1 MRKLL
6 LLYFLV
12 GLVAATS
19 FAQITADKAIYNT
32 KTVYASGVTQQD
44 NIYVFD
50 NTEGTNLGIGELV
63 ATASDGTDGWEFKWT
78 KWNATSKDF
87 TEDIKITSGANESI
101 ISNCVD
107 GLYRVEISKG
117 AQKESYQAWVIN
129 DKAKKLLFNYVDS
142 NCFGANFN
150 IEFQH
155 QLTYID
161 ITDSSVKDVPVAN
174 QGLTFIFYRA
184 GTEIDRYQDISNDGK
199 VKNFMDTE
207 AYEGEQTYDLTVI
220 DQYNCEHKADPVE
233 ASTWVVKADFSV
245 TPTTGE
251 APLEV
256 TFTNNSINADTYEWY
271 LYEDEKRIDKNALL
285 VTDSLVDKEI
295 RPNFPEDKFSYEIS
309 GEYKIKLVAVNTAT
323 GCKDT
328 EFSNKVMVT
337 VIPSLVEV
345 PNVFVV
351 NGANSTFKAKTKSV
365 ASFHGTILN
374 RWGRVMYDW
383 KDPHK
388 GWDGKKGGKIATPGT
403 YFYVITAV
411 GLDDPKK
418 SYTKK
423 GSFMLLKK

>member
-6 LLYFLV
+6 LLCFSAVLFTAS
-12 GLVAATS
+12 G
-19 FAQITADKAIYNT
+19 FAQITADKAVYNT
-32 KTVYASGVTQQD
+32 KTVYASGAAEQD
-44 NIYVFD
+44 DIYVFD
-50 NTEGTNLGIGELV
+50 NTEGSSLGIGEL
-63 ATASDGTDGWEFKWT
+63 AAAASDGTDGWEFKWT
-78 KWNATSKDF
+78 RWDTASKDF
-87 TEDIKITSGANESI
+87 TQNIKTTPNAEKSI

-117 AQKESYQAWVIN
+117 AEKETYRAWVIN
-129 DKAKKLLFNYVDS
+129 DKAKKPLFYYINNSCSGTD
-142 NCFGANFN
+142 FG
-150 IEFQH
+150 IKFQNK
-155 QLTYID
+155 LTYID
-161 ITDSSVKDVPVAN
+161 ITDSSVKEVPAAN
-174 QGLTFIFYRA
+174 SGLTFIFYRA
-184 GTEIDRYQDISNDGK
+184 GTEIDKYEDISNDGK

-207 AYEGEQTYDLTVI
+207 AYEGKQTYDLTVI

-233 ASTWVVKADFSV
+233 ADTWVVKAGFSV
-245 TPTTGE
+245 TPVTGE
-251 APLEV
+251 APLEAA
-256 TFTNNSINADTYEWY
+256 FTNNSINADTYEWY
-271 LYEDEKRIDKNALL
+271 LYEDEKRIDKNALS
-285 VTDSLVDKEI
+285 VTDSLVSKEI
-295 RPNFPEDKFSYEIS
+295 RSGFPEDKFIYEIS
-309 GEYKIKLVAVNTAT
+309 GEYKIKLTALNSVT

-351 NGANSTFKAKTKSV
+351 NGAGSTFKAKTKSV
-365 ASFHGTILN
+365 AGFHGTILN

-418 SYTKK
+418 PYTKK